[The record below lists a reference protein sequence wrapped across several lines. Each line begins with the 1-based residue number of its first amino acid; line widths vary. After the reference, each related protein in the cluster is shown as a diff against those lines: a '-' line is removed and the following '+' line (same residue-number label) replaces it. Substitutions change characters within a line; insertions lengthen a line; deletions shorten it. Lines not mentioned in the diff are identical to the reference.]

1 MAKPYSKAQNLTA
14 TMVALGGGYTAG
26 ICLIN
31 NSGASM
37 SYKLNDGDTIT
48 LANGNSIYHPEV
60 ENTSE
65 VKVSAASGACH
76 YVIYQN

>member
-1 MAKPYSKAQNLTA
+1 MAKPYSKAQNLTG
-14 TMVALGGGYTAG
+14 TLTALAGGYTAG

-37 SYKLNDGDTIT
+37 SYKLNGGDTIA

-65 VKVSAASGACH
+65 VTVSGSTGACH